1 MLAISTVFGCW
12 FGFHTSVS
20 ASEAVSSI
28 FSMFCSFNLNVSNL
42 DQDLP
47 GPTSLECWPRIQ
59 ALLRGDTDTNHQNDV
74 GENNPQYYG
83 ASENQRVIVDPFFS
97 EPVWLLPCRAAM
109 IAARMGRLLVRSA
122 SSVGMLSP
130 SCRMAIARAGRT
142 SRLGHDDNAHTGFHP
157 SV

>member
-1 MLAISTVFGCW
+1 MLAKSTVFGCW

-47 GPTSLECWPRIQ
+47 SPTSLECWPRIQ
-59 ALLRGDTDTNHQNDV
+59 ALLCGDTDTNHQNDV

-122 SSVGMLSP
+122 S
-130 SCRMAIARAGRT
+130 
-142 SRLGHDDNAHTGFHP
+142 
-157 SV
+157 